1 MPSPAL
7 AGSPQRLSRRV
18 ESLVARWH
26 SHTEVVPA
34 SQGLRACRTLDE
46 VDRLM
51 LELAGEA
58 TRAVLSR
65 IAVEH
70 LGTGGKRLRARLSL
84 AALEAMGR
92 PRSLGTGWA
101 AACELLHNATLIH
114 DDLQDGDAARRGCPT
129 VWARHGAAQAINAGD
144 LLLML
149 PFVALERIDTE
160 DGVRWQLTRTLAEC
174 ATQMAHGQAAE
185 IGLDRT
191 REVDWPT
198 YRRIVAGK
206 TGALFQLPVEGSALL
221 AGHSPAVARALAREF
236 QRLGVMFQLQDDL
249 LDLYGEKGRDAV
261 GSDLR
266 EGKVTALV
274 IEHLRRAPAD
284 REWLTALLLA
294 PRDRTPD
301 TDVQEAIRRFR
312 VSGALTAVLGRIAT
326 EVGSVAASAALA
338 TEPALRR
345 LALDLVQEVLKPIG
359 HLFGHLPEAEALE
372 LDHSTE
378 TLVVEEV
385 A

>member
-1 MPSPAL
+1 MEPTITRTRPL
-7 AGSPQRLSRRV
+7 ADSAPPPR
-18 ESLVARWH
+18 
-26 SHTEVVPA
+26 
-34 SQGLRACRTLDE
+34 GLRACWALEETE
-46 VDRLM
+46 RLM
-51 LELAGEA
+51 RELAGEN
-58 TRAVLSR
+58 TGAVLSH

-84 AALEAMGR
+84 AVLEAMGGPR
-92 PRSLGTGWA
+92 PLGIGWA

-114 DDLQDGDAARRGCPT
+114 DDLQDGDAARRGRPA
-129 VWARHGAAQAINAGD
+129 VWVRHGAAQAINAGD

-149 PFVALERIDTE
+149 PFLALERIDTD
-160 DGVRWQLTRTLAEC
+160 DGVRWQLSRTLADC

-185 IGLDRT
+185 IGLDRA
-191 REVDWPT
+191 RAVDWPT
-198 YRRIVAGK
+198 YRSIVAGK

-221 AGHSPAVARALAREF
+221 AGRSPAVARALAREF

-274 IEHLRRAPAD
+274 IEHLHRVPAD
-284 REWLTALLLA
+284 REWLTALLLT

-301 TDVQEAIRRFR
+301 IDVQEAIRRFR
-312 VSGALTAVLGRIAT
+312 VSGALTAVLGRIVT
-326 EVGSVAASAALA
+326 EVGAVAASAALA

-359 HLFGHLPEAEALE
+359 HLFGQLPEAEALE
-372 LDHSTE
+372 VDHSTE
-378 TLVVEEV
+378 TIVIEEV